1 MGLVKDN
8 VNYVR
13 QRVAAA
19 CLRSG
24 RDVNEVHIVAVT
36 KTVAPEKILAALAA
50 GITMIGE
57 NRIQEAEDKFPIIGR
72 AANWHLVG
80 HLQSNKINR
89 CLEMFDVVQSLD
101 SISLAQGV
109 NDRAARMDRVVEVYL
124 EVNTSGEA
132 SKFGVEP
139 DGALALAKEMAVLP
153 HIRLTGLMTVGAF
166 LPDPE
171 QVRPCFVQLRE
182 LRTWMLQNGLHVPHL
197 SMGMTNDFEVA
208 IEEGATVI
216 RIGRALFGERTQ
228 TGEQP

>member
-8 VNYVR
+8 VNFVR
-13 QRVAAA
+13 QRIAAA
-19 CLRSG
+19 CRRCARS
-24 RDVNEVHIVAVT
+24 VNEIQLVAVT
-36 KTVAPEKILAALAA
+36 KTVAADKIAAAIAA
-50 GITMIGE
+50 GVTAIGE
-57 NRIQEAEDKFPIIGR
+57 NRVQEAEEKFPVIGR
-72 AANWHLVG
+72 SATWHLVG

-89 CLEMFDVVQSLD
+89 CLEMFDVVQSVD
-101 SISLAQGV
+101 SIHLARGLSE
-109 NDRAARMDRVVEVYL
+109 RAARMNRTVEIFL

-132 SKFGVEP
+132 SKFGVQP
-139 DGALALAKEMAVLP
+139 DQAWALAQEVAVLP
-153 HIRLTGLMTVGAF
+153 GLRLTGLMTVGAF

-182 LRTWMLQNGLHVPHL
+182 LRTWMLQKGLHIPHL